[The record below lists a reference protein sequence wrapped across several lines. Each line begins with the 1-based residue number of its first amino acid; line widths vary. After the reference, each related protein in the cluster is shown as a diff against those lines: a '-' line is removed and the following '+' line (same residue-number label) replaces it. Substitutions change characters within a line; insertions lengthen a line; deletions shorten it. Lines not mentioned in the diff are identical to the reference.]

1 LSAKTLSIVI
11 PAYNEERF
19 IGALLEQIAAVD
31 LASVG
36 VECEILVIDDGSRD
50 RTAEI
55 ASAVPGVR
63 VERQVPNQGKGA
75 AVRRG
80 LALASG
86 DFVIIQ
92 DADLEYDPN
101 DYLPM
106 LRRLLQG
113 GVDVVYGSRYLRPG
127 LGLVRGFV
135 AAKHPNQSWAAYLG
149 GRSLSLACWLACG
162 IRITDTVTALK
173 LFPRDVVCPLPLET
187 TGFELDHEITA
198 RLAAQGRRFAEVPVA
213 YFPRSRAE
221 GKKIGFRD
229 FLRAL
234 RTFRRY
240 RRG

>member
-1 LSAKTLSIVI
+1 VNARKLSIVI

-19 IGALLEQIAAVD
+19 IGTLLQQICAVD
-31 LASVG
+31 LARLG
-36 VECEILVIDDGSRD
+36 IAREILVIDDGSRD

-55 ASAVPGVR
+55 AAGFPDVR
-63 VERQVPNQGKGA
+63 VESQPNQGKGA

-106 LRRLLQG
+106 LERLLRG
-113 GVDVVYGSRYLRPG
+113 DVEAVYGSRYLRPG
-127 LGLVRGFV
+127 LGFLRGLV
-135 AAKHPNQSWAAYLG
+135 AAKHANQSWPAYLG

-162 IRITDTVTALK
+162 IRISDTVTALK
-173 LFPRDVVCPLPLET
+173 LFPREVVCALPLET

-198 RLAAQGRRFAEVPVA
+198 RLAAKGRRFAEVQIS
-213 YFPRSRAE
+213 YFPRSRAD